1 MSSSLFA
8 NVLQQNKPPPKRRE
22 AYAADSSNVPLD
34 WHRMGFI
41 LVTMAMHASSPRC
54 LRAAAHRHKDLALQ
68 ATHAINR

>member
-22 AYAADSSNVPLD
+22 AYAADSSKVPLV

-41 LVTMAMHASSPRC
+41 TMAMRASSPHR

-68 ATHAINR
+68 ATHAIKR